1 MRWEEAMSIVIN
13 PVGQIDDLLKCIIKK
28 RKELIDLGSNY
39 GLLHE
44 KTIKCSQDLDRL
56 INLHMKSHS
65 VSTNMFLDNERDLP
79 RRRHSYSNYKVNN
92 FKYEVQA
99 VELAKSNI
107 RYFSSQ
113 LIANSNLATFGV
125 CTALVLVGNGT
136 KAGFV
141 ALKNLRQLTTHS

>member
-1 MRWEEAMSIVIN
+1 MSIAIN
-13 PVGQIDDLLKCIIKK
+13 PVRQTDDLPKCIIKK

-44 KTIKCSQDLDRL
+44 KTIKCSQDLDML
-56 INLHMKSHS
+56 INLHMKSYS
-65 VSTNMFLDNERDLP
+65 DSTNMFLDNERDLP
-79 RRRHSYSNYKVNN
+79 RMRQSYSNYKVSN
-92 FKYEVQA
+92 FKYEVQT
-99 VELAKSNI
+99 VEFARSNI
-107 RYFSSQ
+107 RFFSSQ

-141 ALKNLRQLTTHS
+141 ALQNLRQLTTHS

>member
-1 MRWEEAMSIVIN
+1 MYY
-13 PVGQIDDLLKCIIKK
+13 KK

-39 GLLHE
+39 GLLDD

-56 INLHMKSHS
+56 INLHMKPYSD
-65 VSTNMFLDNERDLP
+65 STNMLLDNERDLP
-79 RRRHSYSNYKVNN
+79 RMRHSYDNYKVSD
-92 FKYEVQA
+92 FKYKEKA

-107 RYFSSQ
+107 RFFSSQ

-125 CTALVLVGNGT
+125 CTALVIVGNGT

-141 ALKNLRQLTTHS
+141 AFQNLRQLTTHS